1 MKYLYLQLLF
11 GLLLFC
17 CSLSSQ
23 AQVVSPIQTKV
34 EEKLERSEIKIFPNP
49 AMDRFQIDLPSI
61 NVKYITINN
70 IIGKQIRK
78 VFASPN
84 KHYNVDD
91 LKKGVYIIRIF
102 DNNEELVK
110 ALRLS
115 KA

>member
-1 MKYLYLQLLF
+1 MKITYLQLLF
-11 GLLLFC
+11 GLLLCC

-23 AQVVSPIQTKV
+23 AQISIAQTKV
-34 EEKLERSEIKIFPNP
+34 EENLERSEIKIFPNP
-49 AMDRFQIDLPSI
+49 AMDRFQISLPSI
-61 NVKYITINN
+61 KVKYITINN

-78 VFASPN
+78 VYANPN
-84 KHYNVDD
+84 KFYNVDD

-102 DNNEELVK
+102 DHNEELVK